1 MSEIATH
8 NRRDQRRDG
17 ILSVA
22 REVFFEEGYSAA
34 SMSTIAAR
42 VGGSKG
48 TLYNYFKNK
57 EDLFKAHIEQQCA
70 QFADEIFGTILA
82 DDQPVAEVL
91 TQLGERYLEHI
102 YADWAVQNFR
112 LVIAEARRAPELA
125 RIFHAA
131 GPAVGED
138 LLATYLE
145 GAKRRG
151 EIDSVDCKLAA
162 HQFIAL
168 CRADHHF
175 RFLLNMDERPRLQ
188 QIKADA
194 AAAVSMF
201 MAAYGLPRDAFRPAP
216 PAPHP

>member
-1 MSEIATH
+1 MSELATH
-8 NRRDQRRDG
+8 NRRDQRRDF

-57 EDLFKAHIEQQCA
+57 EELFKAHIEQQCA
-70 QFADEIFGTILA
+70 QFADEIFGTILI
-82 DDQPVAEVL
+82 DDQPVTEVL
-91 TQLGERYLEHI
+91 TRLGERYLNHI

-125 RIFHAA
+125 RIFYAA
-131 GPAVGED
+131 GPAVGQD
-138 LLATYLE
+138 RLATYLE

-151 EIDSVDCKLAA
+151 QIAAADCHRAA
-162 HQFIAL
+162 SQFIAL

-175 RFLLNMDERPRLQ
+175 RFVLNIVEPPTAG
-188 QIKADA
+188 QIKVDA

-201 MAAYGLPRDAFRPAP
+201 MAAYGLTQAPITPAP
-216 PAPHP
+216 PAPRP